1 MDDHI
6 PMQFETFNYHGAT
19 NSIPHNIRREIEQA
33 ISGCTVKRPVS
44 TQKVRASILGHLK
57 NKGWPNNV
65 RVDPK
70 NSKINITSMQHEI
83 GLCFQTGNMS
93 RMYADLLKLQA
104 MFANKVIQASVCI
117 VPKKFFTK
125 DLSENV
131 VNFERLT
138 NELNNIFNK
147 VLTVPILVYGI
158 EE

>member
-1 MDDHI
+1 
-6 PMQFETFNYHGAT
+6 MQFETFNYRGAT
-19 NSIPHNIRREIEQA
+19 SSIPHNIRGEIEKA
-33 ISGCTVKRPVS
+33 ISACTVNRPVR
-44 TQKVRASILGHLK
+44 TQKVRVSILGYLK

-70 NSKINITSMQHEI
+70 NSGINITSMKHEI

-93 RMYADLLKLQA
+93 RVYADLLKLQA
-104 MFANKVIQASVCI
+104 MFGNNVIKASICI

-138 NELNNIFNK
+138 NEMNTVFYKI
-147 VLTVPILVYGI
+147 LTVPILVYGI